1 MSWEMPVLATIV
13 GSVSEAVIALKMFGG
28 LHPRWGEGHVVSATA
43 GATAAM
49 SAREKNAK

>member
-13 GSVSEAVIALKMFGG
+13 GSVSEAVIALKIRG